1 MLAAYI
7 NNLVFWI
14 KQVYYS
20 LVFIHCGSSE
30 SYACARSLE
39 NLLEAI
45 HSYEYDSEFAS
56 AEWCHSSIYGIDV
69 TKW

>member
-7 NNLVFWI
+7 NSLVFWLR
-14 KQVYYS
+14 QVYYS
-20 LVFIHCGSSE
+20 LVFIHCGFSE
-30 SYACARSLE
+30 AYSCGRSLK

-45 HSYEYDSEFAS
+45 HSHEYESEFVF
-56 AEWCHSSIYGIDV
+56 AEWCKSSVYGIDV